1 MIWKRRSR
9 IGRKA
14 YPKNAPG
21 DFYVAEN
28 CCLWC
33 GIPWVEAPEHFA
45 VDERQCYVKRQ
56 PANDAEVNTMISAM
70 DAQELDCI
78 RYKGR
83 NRHVIAALMAKGR
96 RQVIDD

>member
-1 MIWKRRSR
+1 MIGK
-9 IGRKA
+9 RKA
-14 YPKNAPG
+14 REQRKVYGKNAHG
-21 DFYVAEN
+21 DFYVVEN

-70 DAQELDCI
+70 TVQELECI

-83 NRHVIAALMAKGR
+83 DRQVIAALRARGR
-96 RQVIDD
+96 HEVIDD